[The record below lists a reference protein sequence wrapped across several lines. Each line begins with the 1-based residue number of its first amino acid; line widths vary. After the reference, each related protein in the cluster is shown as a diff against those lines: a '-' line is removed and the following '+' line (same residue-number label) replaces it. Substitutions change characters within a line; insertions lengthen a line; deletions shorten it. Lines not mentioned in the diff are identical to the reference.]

1 MGKGKCKMKKQ
12 KQEKKCLFWK
22 WVGNILKLVLI
33 WCAAVSVYKTQE
45 ANAAAKKRREAREQS
60 AQEWEFDRVYPGS
73 LRDR

>member
-1 MGKGKCKMKKQ
+1 MKREKKQ
-12 KQEKKCLFWK
+12 KKSLGRRAAWSLFK
-22 WVGNILKLVLI
+22 MALI
-33 WCAAVSVYKTQE
+33 WCAAFSVYKTQE

>member
-1 MGKGKCKMKKQ
+1 MKRD
-12 KQEKKCLFWK
+12 KKKNCVKKTVLSL
-22 WVGNILKLVLI
+22 LKLMLI

-73 LRDR
+73 LSDR

>member
-1 MGKGKCKMKKQ
+1 MKRDKKKSCGKKIV
-12 KQEKKCLFWK
+12 LSL
-22 WVGNILKLVLI
+22 LKLMLI

>member
-1 MGKGKCKMKKQ
+1 MKRQKKQ
-12 KQEKKCLFWK
+12 KSLGRRAAWSLFK
-22 WVGNILKLVLI
+22 IALI
-33 WCAAVSVYKTQE
+33 WCAAISVYKTQE

>member
-1 MGKGKCKMKKQ
+1 MKR
-12 KQEKKCLFWK
+12 EKSKKKTLGRRAAWCLFK
-22 WVGNILKLVLI
+22 MALI
-33 WCAAVSVYKTQE
+33 WCAAISVYKTQE

>member
-1 MGKGKCKMKKQ
+1 MKRD
-12 KQEKKCLFWK
+12 KKKSCVKKTVLSL
-22 WVGNILKLVLI
+22 LKLMLI

-73 LRDR
+73 LSDR

>member
-1 MGKGKCKMKKQ
+1 MA
-12 KQEKKCLFWK
+12 
-22 WVGNILKLVLI
+22 LI
-33 WCAAVSVYKTQE
+33 WCAAISVYKTQE

>member
-1 MGKGKCKMKKQ
+1 MKK
-12 KQEKKCLFWK
+12 EGKKSCGKKIVSNL
-22 WVGNILKLVLI
+22 LKMLLI
-33 WCAAVSVYKTQE
+33 WCAALSIFKTQE